1 MTTQRTRPR
10 RIAALLTG
18 GLLLSACAQVPGLPA
33 PVAAPEPVT
42 TVVVTETAAPGAAP
56 GASTVTITEGG
67 TTRASGGSGSGSSG
81 SSGSTG
87 SGSTGSTSSGSGSS
101 GTTTA
106 TPAASGIVLQK
117 KSVGNHRFGEHYKA
131 IEDDLRAKL
140 GKPTKVFEDEGC
152 PMDPRWARHLVWK
165 GLSVGFESQQAT
177 KTSKMYLYGWFVT
190 PSKGL
195 PAGVSLASG
204 LPLRTTYQKLR
215 KRYPNISM
223 ESMFEGSDSYSDLG
237 NGIRYSW
244 NDSSGSSVLQIVAAP
259 LRGCE

>member
-33 PVAAPEPVT
+33 PVEAPEPVT

-87 SGSTGSTSSGSGSS
+87 SGSTGSTSSGSGS
-101 GTTTA
+101 TA

>member
-1 MTTQRTRPR
+1 M
-10 RIAALLTG
+10 
-18 GLLLSACAQVPGLPA
+18 
-33 PVAAPEPVT
+33 
-42 TVVVTETAAPGAAP
+42 
-56 GASTVTITEGG
+56 
-67 TTRASGGSGSGSSG
+67 
-81 SSGSTG
+81 
-87 SGSTGSTSSGSGSS
+87 
-101 GTTTA
+101 
-106 TPAASGIVLQK
+106 LQK

-223 ESMFEGSDSYSDLG
+223 ETMFENSGDYSDLG
-237 NGIRYSW
+237 NGVYYFW
-244 NDSSGSSVLQIVAAP
+244 NDSSGSRTDEIMAAP